1 MPTSGSRLEIST
13 VCGENIDLFFL
24 SANTHRSLL
33 YSLYSLADVIQ
44 RMSNAVTLYYEV
56 NMASLTL
63 PSLMDV
69 LLLNPAA
76 FVDGGKFDQDS

>member
-1 MPTSGSRLEIST
+1 VEKTLTFS
-13 VCGENIDLFFL
+13 FFL
-24 SANTHRSLL
+24 QILTAVYYIHF
-33 YSLYSLADVIQ
+33 YSLADVIQ

>member
-24 SANTHRSLL
+24 SANTHRSL
-33 YSLYSLADVIQ
+33 LYSLADVIQ